1 MPANIFNGGKIMARS
16 TGSKAKRPAPKS
28 KRNRRKSEKTVN
40 YEIISLVVIAAAVLM
55 GLSMFTTAI
64 GPLGE
69 FIKNLFLGL
78 FGAPGYLLCFILLG
92 CGLHF
97 IIKRDI
103 TKFKGKYVM
112 MTMLVAL
119 ISSFWNIIA
128 KTTDGNYWS
137 IGKEGIGGGLIGGLI
152 SKPVYSLC
160 SYWGSI
166 IIFVTLIIIF
176 AVLIFEISI
185 TKVTKAVYNNI
196 AEKFYEDD
204 DVYEEDDE
212 EDDDVPASIPAEIK
226 REYKEIKREH
236 KEIEKK
242 IFDFEKEFA
251 QTYEQPKQEVK
262 EKLVEKPADEPEQ
275 ITIFE
280 ELQNTVQATQEPDE
294 KVIEQAIDVATEQA
308 LLPKSKK
315 KEQPEAV
322 EIEVKHEAIDYKF
335 PDLAILKEGEKPS
348 ALAQEALERTAK
360 RLIDTLKSFGVEAK
374 IIDYSRGPTITRYE
388 LQPNAGVKISKIT
401 NLADDIALNLAT
413 TGVRIEPVAG
423 KAAIGIEVPNEVL
436 SAVYIREVLGTP
448 EFANFNSK
456 LAFAL
461 GKDIAGK
468 PVVGDI
474 ARMPHLLIAGSTG
487 SGKSVCINTLITSIL
502 YKASPN
508 EVKLVMI
515 DPKVVELGVYN
526 GIPHLLIPV
535 VTEPRK
541 AAGALQWAVNEM
553 TNRYKLFADT
563 NVRDL
568 KGYNAWAKEND
579 KEDLPQIVII
589 IDELADLMMVA
600 PHDVE
605 DSICRLAQMARAAG
619 MHLVIATQRPSV
631 DVITGIIKA
640 NIPSRIAFAV
650 SSYVDSKTILDMGG
664 AEKLLG
670 RGDMLYSPIGSA
682 KPLRVQGAFVAD
694 KEVEQ
699 IVSFIKGQN
708 EAEYNQDVIEQIEN
722 AGERPQAKEERGGEA
737 DELLPTAVEMAID
750 NGGASVAMYQ
760 RRLKV
765 GYQRAARLI
774 DQMEE
779 RGIIG
784 PFDGTK
790 AREVLIT
797 KAQWYE
803 MFMNVDTEK
812 SEEAEYDFEENIE

>member
-1 MPANIFNGGKIMARS
+1 MART
-16 TGSKAKRPAPKS
+16 TGSNKKRPAQNSPRK
-28 KRNRRKSEKTVN
+28 RRKTVKKVN
-40 YEIISLVVIAAAVLM
+40 YEVVSLVIVAVAILL
-55 GLSMFTTAI
+55 GLSMFTTTI
-64 GPLGE
+64 GPLGD

-92 CGLHF
+92 CGLQF
-97 IIKRDI
+97 IIKHDA
-103 TKFKGKYVM
+103 TKIKGKYVM
-112 MTMLVAL
+112 LTMLMIF
-119 ISSFWNIIA
+119 ISAFWSVVKNI
-128 KTTDGNYWS
+128 DGNFWEL
-137 IGKEGIGGGLIGGLI
+137 GKEGAGGGLIGGLI
-152 SKPVYSLC
+152 STPIVSLC
-160 SYWGSI
+160 SFWGSI
-166 IIFVTLIIIF
+166 IVFVTLILILVI
-176 AVLIFEISI
+176 LIFEISV
-185 TKVTKAVYNNI
+185 TKVAKAVYTNI
-196 AEKFYEDD
+196 AEKFYEDA
-204 DVYEEDDE
+204 DVYEED
-212 EDDDVPASIPAEIK
+212 EDDVAVPSSIPAEIK

-242 IFDFEKEFA
+242 IFDFEKEFSENYSQPQKA
-251 QTYEQPKQEVK
+251 EEAYE
-262 EKLVEKPADEPEQ
+262 
-275 ITIFE
+275 I
-280 ELQNTVQATQEPDE
+280 VQATQKPDTE
-294 KVIEQAIDVATEQA
+294 AINEAIDVAADTS

-315 KEQPEAV
+315 KEQTEAV
-322 EIEVKHEAIDYKF
+322 EIEVKNEAVDYTF
-335 PDLAILKEGEKPS
+335 PDLSLLREGEKPS
-348 ALAQEALERTAK
+348 AMAQEALERTAK
-360 RLIDTLKSFGVEAK
+360 RLIDTLKSFGVDAK

-388 LQPNAGVKISKIT
+388 LQPSACVKISKIT
-401 NLADDIALNLAT
+401 NLADDIALNLAAV
-413 TGVRIEPVAG
+413 GVRIEPIAG
-423 KAAIGIEVPNEVL
+423 KSAIGVEVPNEL
-436 SAVYIREVLGTP
+436 QSAVYIREVLGTP
-448 EFANFNSK
+448 EFASFGSK
-456 LAFAL
+456 LGFAL
-461 GKDIAGK
+461 GKDIAGR
-468 PVVGDI
+468 PIVGDI

-502 YKASPN
+502 YKATPN

-535 VTEPRK
+535 VTDPRK

-568 KGYNAWAKEND
+568 KGYNVWAKENE
-579 KEDLPQIVII
+579 KEELPQIVII

-670 RGDMLYSPIGSA
+670 RGDMLYSPIGSS
-682 KPLRVQGAFVAD
+682 KPLRVQGAFVTD
-694 KEVEQ
+694 KEVES
-699 IVSFIKGQN
+699 IVKFVKGQN

-722 AGERPQAKEERGGEA
+722 AGETPKAKDERGGGDA
-737 DELLPTAVEMAID
+737 DELLPQAVEMAID

-774 DQMEE
+774 DQMEA

-812 SEEAEYDFEENIE
+812 NDDSDFEENI